1 MPPSILLA
9 DDNWSVRKAMRTYLE
24 LTGFKICGEAADGLD
39 AVAKATALKPDFVIL
54 DLAMPG
60 MNGFDAA
67 RKLHETVPDTH
78 LVVFTLYKDL
88 VARPEAPQVG
98 IEAVVSKSDGITAL
112 VEKMTSLMRSS
123 KAKWTPDPQ

>member
-1 MPPSILLA
+1 MSPSILLA

-24 LTGFKICGEAADGLD
+24 LTGFQICGEAADGLD

-67 RKLHETVPDTH
+67 RKLHETVPDAH

-112 VEKMTSLMRSS
+112 VEKMTSLLRSP
-123 KAKWTPDPQ
+123 KAKWTPEPQ